1 MRLDSWLTENS
12 FFASRQKAQFAIK
25 AGHVLVNEKAVTKP
39 SAQIQPTDEI
49 RVTGSALRYV
59 SQGGLK
65 LEKAIRHFQLDFSGK
80 RVLDAGAS
88 TGGFTDCALQHGA
101 ALVYAVDIGTDQL
114 DKTLRE
120 NLKVHCHE
128 KTDIRTISLEL
139 LDGEAVDIIVADL
152 SFISLTQVL
161 PRFKKLLA
169 PSGFLLTLI
178 KPQFE
183 MEQKLRL
190 KKGIIKDR
198 KLREAA
204 VRRVTETAKAHEFHL
219 QGLVE
224 TDVEDVKKKNL
235 EYVALFYH
243 ANKKGDIG

>member
-1 MRLDSWLTENS
+1 M
-12 FFASRQKAQFAIK
+12 
-25 AGHVLVNEKAVTKP
+25 
-39 SAQIQPTDEI
+39 
-49 RVTGSALRYV
+49 
-59 SQGGLK
+59 
-65 LEKAIRHFQLDFSGK
+65 
-80 RVLDAGAS
+80 
-88 TGGFTDCALQHGA
+88 
-101 ALVYAVDIGTDQL
+101 
-114 DKTLRE
+114 
-120 NLKVHCHE
+120 
-128 KTDIRTISLEL
+128 
-139 LDGEAVDIIVADL
+139 DIIVADL